1 MPGVVSE
8 LRARFSAQISSFKS
22 AVAGLKQEINNIGR
36 DSAKATSEANQAFEG
51 MRKSLTNLRSALKN
65 AGAGSSDMF
74 SGLDKAI
81 TKAESDLSTFG
92 RLSVSTM
99 LELQMAVNKAQKT
112 LDKLGDNVDLG
123 GLDQAI
129 READKAIQDFGKDAS
144 GATKEAEQALQSYQ
158 ATFSKL
164 RMIGATAFVGL
175 SAGIAGAIT
184 VTDDYQRAL
193 NGVAAQTGATGE
205 ETKQL
210 GETLKNIYAANY
222 GESFADIGEALSITA
237 NNTGLAGKA
246 LEEMTKQALLL
257 RDTFQYDVTETT
269 RTADTLM
276 KQFGITGE
284 QAFTLIAQGA
294 QKGLD
299 KSGDMLDTFNE
310 YAVYFKQL
318 GFDAEGMFN
327 VLAAGAEAGAFN
339 LDKVGDAIKELGI
352 RVKDQSKTTHEAFA
366 ALGLD
371 ATQME
376 QAFAK
381 GGSSAQKA
389 LQTVFQKLGEIEDP
403 VKRNA
408 IGVAL
413 MGTQFEDL
421 EYKTILALGK
431 VRDEANMSADTLK
444 KMDQVR
450 FNSLG
455 EAMRGVG
462 RMLQVEV
469 IDSVQQKVMPTINNM
484 INSLRQNLPAI
495 KEVFG
500 AALNAIFD
508 TINKFKPTFENL
520 FIIFKN
526 AGGWVGSVLVVAFT
540 ALGSVLAPIINGI
553 TTIVAKFTEWEG
565 FIPIMNG
572 ILAGFLAYKAYLL
585 ALQAPMLLQIARTKA
600 LAVATRLLNL
610 VMSLNPI
617 GLIIALL
624 VGLGVALYTA
634 WQKSETFRNIVLTA
648 WNAIKSGAIAVFEWL
663 KKVVPQ
669 TIQAISNAW
678 SSFKS
683 WCSELW
689 TSLKN
694 LAISIFTGLVTGALN
709 LWRSLKTGISNFITG
724 IKNFAVNTF
733 NALRSALQNIVTGT
747 KNIILTIFS
756 GIKTGISNII
766 YNVKNIITQTFSAI
780 RSYVSGWISA
790 VRSIFNTGFQAIK
803 AIIQAV
809 LQIIKAIFTGNFGAI
824 KGIVSNLLSNLRSI
838 FSSGLNNV
846 MSIVRNTASRIIS
859 AFKGINL
866 VSVGANI
873 VRGLWNGISN
883 MAGWIKD
890 KVTSFAKSIKEK
902 VTSFFGIHSPSRVF
916 RDIGNYLGEGLAIG
930 IDQSRKLVAKT
941 TQALA
946 ESAMIEPD
954 PAGIGAM
961 TGEVIA
967 SQLPKPDNSG
977 DSSEGAG
984 IVTNYQAPLMYIENY
999 YQNDETD
1006 ARVISNGLFRLQQDY
1021 DRARGRKTV

>member
-22 AVAGLKQEINNIGR
+22 AVAGLKQEINSIGK
-36 DSAKATSEANQAFEG
+36 DSAKATAEANQAFDG

-99 LELQMAVNKAQKT
+99 LELQTSVNKAKKT
-112 LDKLGDNVDLG
+112 IDKLGDNVNLG

-129 READKAIQDFGKDAS
+129 READKAIQDFGKNAS
-144 GATKEAEQALQSYQ
+144 GATKEAEQALKNYQ
-158 ATFSKL
+158 NTFTKL
-164 RMIGATAFVGL
+164 KTIGATAFVGIGT
-175 SAGIAGAIT
+175 GIAGAIK

-193 NGVAAQTGATGE
+193 NGVVAQTGATDE

-210 GETLKNIYAANY
+210 GQTLKNIYAANY
-222 GESFADIGEALSITA
+222 GESFADIGEALALTA

-246 LEEMTKQALLL
+246 LEDMTKHALLL
-257 RDTFQYDVTETT
+257 RDTFQYDVSETT

-352 RVKDQSKTTHEAFA
+352 RVKDQSKSTHEAFS

-431 VRDEANMSADTLK
+431 VRDEANMSADTLQ
-444 KMDQVR
+444 KMGEVR

-455 EAMRGVG
+455 EALRGVG

-495 KEVFG
+495 KE
-500 AALNAIFD
+500 ALGTAFNVIFD

-520 FIIFKN
+520 FIVFKN
-526 AGGWVGSVLVVAFT
+526 AGGWIGSVLVVAFT

-634 WQKSETFRNIVLTA
+634 WQKSETFRNIVLSA
-648 WNAIKSGAIAVFEWL
+648 WSAIKSGAIAVFEWL

-678 SSFKS
+678 SGFKS
-683 WCSELW
+683 WVS
-689 TSLKN
+689 
-694 LAISIFTGLVTGALN
+694 N
-709 LWRSLKTGISNFITG
+709 LWNGIKSTAVSIWNGLKTAAVNTWNGIKSGISNVLSATKNTILTIWNAIKSTVQSVLNGLKSTVITVWNA
-724 IKNFAVNTF
+724 IKTGVSNAVN
-733 NALRSALQNIVTGT
+733 NIKSIVTGVF
-747 KNIILTIFS
+747 N
-756 GIKTGISNII
+756 
-766 YNVKNIITQTFSAI
+766 AI
-780 RSYVSGWISA
+780 RSFVSGWISA
-790 VRSIFNTGFQAIK
+790 VRSIISTGFNAAKTIISG
-803 AIIQAV
+803 IIQA
-809 LQIIKAIFTGNFGAI
+809 IKAIFTGNFSAI
-824 KGIVSNLLSNLRSI
+824 KGIVSNVISSLKSI

-873 VRGLWNGISN
+873 VRGLWNGISS
-883 MAGWIKD
+883 MAGWIRD
-890 KVTSFAKSIKEK
+890 KVTSFAKSIKDK
-902 VTSFFGIHSPSRVF
+902 VTGFFGIHSPSRVF